1 MYDVGWLR
9 GVQGG
14 LGSVGDGVEVE
25 GRAEKSREDGA
36 EEQGRAVCISNEQRR
51 AEKTGQ
57 RSRAEQYVSRTSRE
71 EKTRSSRQ
79 QVYHKFQ
86 KFTSSEP
93 VGGEMTGDPEQQ
105 H

>member
-1 MYDVGWLR
+1 MGWKWR
-9 GVQGG
+9 
-14 LGSVGDGVEVE
+14 D
-25 GRAEKSREDGA
+25 
-36 EEQGRAVCISNEQRR
+36 EQRR
-51 AEKTGQ
+51 AEKTGQRSRAEQYVSRTSREEKTGQ